1 MPSHESDSW
10 LSTASERIDTEKAQT
25 LGSLRTTGLYHL
37 LSLFFP
43 VPNCELSVDS
53 QIDLVRIQLLM
64 DLHA

>member
-10 LSTASERIDTEKAQT
+10 LSTASERMDTEKAQT
-25 LGSLRTTGLYHL
+25 RASRTAGLYHL

-53 QIDLVRIQLLM
+53 QIDLVRKQLLM